1 MYSSR
6 KNPKHFLFP
15 DRDNSL
21 LFSVLFGWKWKTCVF
36 WSVIHIILQEFSP
49 FSDRQIK
56 QQQKIIWY
64 SQLFFFWMDYWRPNK
79 TACVKIYSCS
89 LIPLYNNSP
98 QGTDISCTNNETTRP
113 ECVRV
118 CACLCVCV
126 LLWQEKLNVL
136 MFADLL
142 PSLVRPV
149 PVSWG
154 NFSHTFDTSSSCPHT
169 PCNITCVAE
178 WRWPTLQKKKTY
190 V

>member
-1 MYSSR
+1 MENLCVLVCYSHYSTR
-6 KNPKHFLFP
+6 IF
-15 DRDNSL
+15 
-21 LFSVLFGWKWKTCVF
+21 TIF
-36 WSVIHIILQEFSP
+36 WSTDQTTTKNNLVFAA
-49 FSDRQIK
+49 
-56 QQQKIIWY
+56 
-64 SQLFFFWMDYWRPNK
+64 LFFFWMDYWRPNK

-178 WRWPTLQKKKTY
+178 WRWPTLRKKKTY